1 MSRDEV
7 QIEPLDVENYAEW
20 MAQTKYALIGKE
32 LWDIVE
38 NGGDS
43 DEDKKEDRKAQAFI
57 GLRVKK
63 HHLNTVD

>member
-1 MSRDEV
+1 MS
-7 QIEPLDVENYAEW
+7 
-20 MAQTKYALIGKE
+20 QTKYALIGKD

-43 DEDKKEDRKAQAFI
+43 EEDKKKVCKAKAFI

-63 HHLNTVD
+63 HHLPLALSSY